1 MVLPQYILC
10 SSEAMANDLI
20 HAWGTKDNIG
30 NKEYYLPKYRKTESF
45 ALYDLPRSPIYVR
58 RHWNNLNRL
67 CSSVFIADFEQVFSK
82 V

>member
-1 MVLPQYILC
+1 MIITSDNAVFLVLPQYILC

-45 ALYDLPRSPIYVR
+45 ALHDLATLP
-58 RHWNNLNRL
+58 NLCATTL
-67 CSSVFIADFEQVFSK
+67 EQPQ
-82 V
+82 